1 MNRFVSRPPASAF
14 LLAGALLCVS
24 SPRLQS
30 QEPSATGLEVRGV
43 PAINFDSD
51 EGFGYGV
58 IAELY
63 HYGDGGYAPYKWTV
77 QPTVFLTTEGR
88 RDGYVFFDAPH
99 LLGEGW
105 RLGGFAGY
113 ERQIA
118 TPYYGVGNASEYDP
132 ALERDDGP
140 DPYWY
145 RFGRTRTSATVTLH
159 RQLSETPLHLLFGG
173 GVEHTTVTPVP
184 KGEGTTLYAADV
196 SAEEMK
202 LWSNF
207 VRGGVVWDTRDR
219 ETGPRRGAWTELL
232 VWWVDE
238 SFGADFGAVRW
249 TFTDRRYF
257 PLTDRLVF
265 AHRWAVQSV
274 GSGAPVHELFRL
286 QTSFKQQEGLGG
298 AKTVRG
304 VLRNRFVGRSTLVWN
319 AELRWRVADFAV
331 LGRAFHATLTAYVD
345 QGRVWDAGL
354 RVDQLLSDL
363 HRGYGGGIRLGMGE
377 NFVVA
382 FDAGTS
388 AETGV
393 PIYIGLGYLY

>member
-1 MNRFVSRPPASAF
+1 MNRRSARRLLSLSLFLVALPCAFTRGVYAQAS
-14 LLAGALLCVS
+14 
-24 SPRLQS
+24 P
-30 QEPSATGLEVRGV
+30 ATGLEVRGV

-63 HYGDGGYAPYKWTV
+63 QYGDGTRAPYRWTL
-77 QPTVFLTTEGR
+77 QPTLFLTTEGR
-88 RDGYVFFDAPH
+88 RDGYAFFDAPH

-118 TPYYGVGNASEYDP
+118 TPYYGVGNASTYDP
-132 ALERDDGP
+132 ALDSDDGP

-145 RFGRTRTSATVTLH
+145 RFGRTRTSATVTFH

-173 GVEHTTVTPVP
+173 GAEHTTVTPVP
-184 KGEGTTLYAADV
+184 KGEGTTLYAAEV
-196 SAEEMK
+196 SADESK
-202 LWSNF
+202 VWSNF

-219 ETGPRRGAWTELL
+219 ETGPRHGTWTELL

-238 SFGADFGAVRW
+238 SFGSDFDAVRW
-249 TFTDRRYF
+249 TFTDRRYLA
-257 PLTDRLVF
+257 LTDRLVF
-265 AHRWAVQSV
+265 AHRWAIQTV
-274 GSGAPVHELFRL
+274 GSGTPVHELFRL

-319 AELRWRVADFAV
+319 AELRWRAAEFDLLA
-331 LGRAFHATLTAYVD
+331 RPFHVTLSAYVD
-345 QGRVWDAGL
+345 QGRVWTEGV
-354 RVDQLLSDL
+354 RVDEILSDL
-363 HRGYGGGIRLGMGE
+363 HRGYGGGVRLGMGE

-382 FDAGTS
+382 LDAGTS

>member
-1 MNRFVSRPPASAF
+1 MFRAQTLP
-14 LLAGALLCVS
+14 LLATLAALFA
-24 SPRLQS
+24 SPLVG
-30 QEPSATGLEVRGV
+30 QEPLPTGLEVRGV

-63 HYGDGGYAPYKWTV
+63 HYGDGGYAPYKWTL
-77 QPTVFLTTEGR
+77 QPTVFLTTQGR
-88 RDGYVFFDAPH
+88 RDGYAFFDAPH

-132 ALERDDGP
+132 ALESDAGP

-159 RQLSETPLHLLFGG
+159 RQLSDMPLFLLFGG

-184 KGEGTTLYAADV
+184 KEEGTSLYATEV
-196 SAEEMK
+196 SAQQTK
-202 LWSNF
+202 FWSNF

-219 ETGPRRGAWTELL
+219 ETGPRRGTWTELL
-232 VWWVDE
+232 VWWVPE
-238 SFGADFGAVRW
+238 SLGADFDAARW

-257 PLTDRLVF
+257 ALTDRLVF
-265 AHRWAVQSV
+265 AHRWAIQSV

-319 AELRWRVADFAV
+319 AELRWRAADFTL
-331 LGRAFHATLTAYVD
+331 LGRAFHATLTTYVD
-345 QGRVWDAGL
+345 QGRVWAEGV
-354 RVDQLLSDL
+354 RVDEVFSDL
-363 HRGYGGGIRLGMGE
+363 HRGYGGGLRLGMGE

-388 AETGV
+388 EETGM